1 MYQARIISFFH
12 RRRHSRNASHFNAG
26 LFFLVL
32 TLFLASL
39 LVSIGSVTP
48 AHAAG
53 WYLDE
58 TMPGPDGQP
67 GAWYYYLTDTATGN
81 LSDRKTG
88 WFTDP
93 IDGYTYYLDPK
104 DGRMLSGRET
114 IDGTHHLFEPTRNRG
129 NYFPL
134 GLGFFYYKANGLR
147 PYGALLPKVPHANA
161 ACRVS
166 SFLSKGSNTATQD
179 RTTSQHQ
186 KSSQKKV
193 SKQEKDPSQ
202 DTGFLPKTPEP
213 DKATGS
219 EINKEIAS
227 RKSTPSG
234 IDKTIPSGK
243 ATPSGIDKTIPPEKS
258 TPSMIDPAPD
268 SKLYDKEP
276 DFIIEEPCILSHTDG
291 TDPTEPC
298 IARDRWEQ
306 ILENPGRYETCIQ
319 ENCTKALLLDLTP
332 VIDETVIYVSLVG
345 LKEAGNSSVGNS
357 KGKTENKAGKSKA
370 CWAMAWSNDALTL
383 PLDFT
388 MAELS
393 SIDDVKADFKM
404 SAEDPAKQES
414 YDISAPKANGKS
426 YIETD
431 LARYLKNA
439 RLYYQGAGHRLH
451 ELPVHPERRFT
462 TAGYPTENLYE
473 NLLSYYEWYLGIN
486 RKVPDSIQ
494 NPSAAFWIPS
504 EYEANGE
511 YLHSLNLAPVGAD
524 GLEAE
529 AFFNKGLDPYDYM
542 VALKES
548 WHGEPYWLRSTPA
561 SMDSLSISNGTPV
574 ELTEETASTSFLLSD
589 GSAASLTE
597 PHPIRLIFTT
607 K

>member
-1 MYQARIISFFH
+1 MYQARIILFFH

-26 LFFLVL
+26 LLFLVL

-161 ACRVS
+161 TCRAS
-166 SFLSKGSNTATQD
+166 SFLK
-179 RTTSQHQ
+179 TT
-186 KSSQKKV
+186 
-193 SKQEKDPSQ
+193 PS
-202 DTGFLPKTPEP
+202 E
-213 DKATGS
+213 
-219 EINKEIAS
+219 
-227 RKSTPSG
+227 KSTPSG

-291 TDPTEPC
+291 TDSTEPC

-306 ILENPGRYETCIQ
+306 ILENPDRYETCIQ

-345 LKEAGNSSVGNS
+345 LREAGNSSVGNS
-357 KGKTENKAGKSKA
+357 KGKTDNKAGKSKA

-383 PLDFT
+383 PLDLR

-393 SIDDVKADFKM
+393 VHKSDSGSVQGDDNI
-404 SAEDPAKQES
+404 PAYGS
-414 YDISAPKANGKS
+414 CDISAPKANGKS
-426 YIETD
+426 YIETN
-431 LARYLKNA
+431 LAQYLKNA
-439 RLYYQGAGHRLH
+439 KLYYQGADHNLH

-462 TAGYPTENLYE
+462 TAGYHTENLYE

-529 AFFNKGLDPYDYM
+529 AFFNKGLDPYDYTD
-542 VALKES
+542 ALKES
-548 WHGEPYWLRSTPA
+548 WHSEPYWLRSTPA
-561 SMDSLSISNGTPV
+561 SMDSLSITNGTPL
-574 ELTEETASTSFLLSD
+574 ELTEETAYTSFLLSD

>member
-1 MYQARIISFFH
+1 LFQRKIDGKYRPKHSPKHSPKQNFISGGLQMYQARIISFFH
-12 RRRHSRNASHFNAG
+12 RRRHSRNASHFNTG
-26 LFFLVL
+26 LLFLVL

-58 TMPGPDGQP
+58 TMPGPDSQP

-202 DTGFLPKTPEP
+202 DTDFLPKTPEP

-219 EINKEIAS
+219 EINKEIPS

-234 IDKTIPSGK
+234 IDKTIPPGK
-243 ATPSGIDKTIPPEKS
+243 ATPSG
-258 TPSMIDPAPD
+258 
-268 SKLYDKEP
+268 
-276 DFIIEEPCILSHTDG
+276 
-291 TDPTEPC
+291 
-298 IARDRWEQ
+298 DR
-306 ILENPGRYETCIQ
+306 
-319 ENCTKALLLDLTP
+319 
-332 VIDETVIYVSLVG
+332 
-345 LKEAGNSSVGNS
+345 
-357 KGKTENKAGKSKA
+357 
-370 CWAMAWSNDALTL
+370 
-383 PLDFT
+383 
-388 MAELS
+388 
-393 SIDDVKADFKM
+393 
-404 SAEDPAKQES
+404 
-414 YDISAPKANGKS
+414 
-426 YIETD
+426 
-431 LARYLKNA
+431 
-439 RLYYQGAGHRLH
+439 
-451 ELPVHPERRFT
+451 
-462 TAGYPTENLYE
+462 
-473 NLLSYYEWYLGIN
+473 
-486 RKVPDSIQ
+486 
-494 NPSAAFWIPS
+494 
-504 EYEANGE
+504 
-511 YLHSLNLAPVGAD
+511 
-524 GLEAE
+524 
-529 AFFNKGLDPYDYM
+529 
-542 VALKES
+542 
-548 WHGEPYWLRSTPA
+548 
-561 SMDSLSISNGTPV
+561 
-574 ELTEETASTSFLLSD
+574 
-589 GSAASLTE
+589 
-597 PHPIRLIFTT
+597 
-607 K
+607 